1 MRRSQRSSDSMGRHK
16 DEIVDLYSRFAA
28 AEIGRHVE

>member
-1 MRRSQRSSDSMGRHK
+1 MPHDFRRIAERHK